1 MDKIKPFAW
10 ANKCARDGFLYG
22 IEDGPDGE
30 DTHAYAV
37 EVGDEAVPLYDQSA
51 IDALRAEVE
60 RLEQCLV
67 ACHAESV
74 ERWKLLLS
82 ASADAKRY
90 RWLSEGGFFQEVITA
105 RIGASGVTGSDFD
118 EIVDSAMDNAMHLAA
133 NQGLP
138 MRRGP

>member
-10 ANKCARDGFLYG
+10 ANKCARDGYLYG

-60 RLEQCLV
+60 KERRVAIELGAMLEAADRYAIRYLRLRSSLYRRNIDVGEATLCLLV
-67 ACHAESV
+67 TGACP
-74 ERWKLLLS
+74 
-82 ASADAKRY
+82 
-90 RWLSEGGFFQEVITA
+90 SEGE
-105 RIGASGVTGSDFD
+105 FD
-118 EIVDSAMDNAMHLAA
+118 AA
-133 NQGLP
+133 IDAATQGDA
-138 MRRGP
+138 